1 MYPELAVKEEVSITE
16 FWILINPTWIIYT
29 VCKLHIA
36 LHTCLQG
43 KYNIGSIFVD
53 KTGYNQVADAND
65 IIVIYPQAKATSG
78 SNANGCWDW

>member
-1 MYPELAVKEEVSITE
+1 
-16 FWILINPTWIIYT
+16 
-29 VCKLHIA
+29 